1 MMCVH
6 IVGIVAFSFY
16 TPFNAR
22 KQDDAYGHAWGLKI
36 RRLNRSRFQNPGR
49 QGKSGAVTEGQKE
62 QRLTD
67 PLDSGCDASQWT
79 DAQSRPETEPAVKL
93 GFTLSMWL
101 LLLCL

>member
-16 TPFNAR
+16 TPFNAG
-22 KQDDAYGHAWGLKI
+22 KQDDAYGHAWGPKI

-49 QGKSGAVTEGQKE
+49 QRQVRGGDRGTKKE

-67 PLDSGCDASQWT
+67 PLDSGCDAS
-79 DAQSRPETEPAVKL
+79 K
-93 GFTLSMWL
+93 
-101 LLLCL
+101 

>member
-49 QGKSGAVTEGQKE
+49 QGKSGAVTEGQKGAAP
-62 QRLTD
+62 D
-67 PLDSGCDASQWT
+67 WT
-79 DAQSRPETEPAVKL
+79 NACMDKCLAVF
-93 GFTLSMWL
+93 G
-101 LLLCL
+101 